1 MNAPKKIAMNPTNL
15 VPKRMFLTNGV
26 GRSNTELGSFEQAL
40 RDADIAYCNLV
51 YVSSIFP
58 PGAKLIKREEG
69 IKELSAGQIVF
80 CVMSKISSCEPSRR
94 IAASVGLAVPKDRSW
109 HGYLSEHHTYGQGRQ
124 EAGDYAEDLAASML
138 ASTLGIEFDP
148 DAAWNSKEEYFKMS
162 GKIVKTTN
170 VTATAEVD
178 KKGKWTT
185 VIATAVLLP

>member
-1 MNAPKKIAMNPTNL
+1 MPPRKIAMNPMNL
-15 VPKRMFLTNGV
+15 VPKKVFLTRGV

-40 RDADIAYCNLV
+40 RDAGIAYCNLV

-69 IKELSAGQIVF
+69 VKELSAGQVVF
-80 CVMSKISSCEPSRR
+80 CVMSKISSCEPSRK
-94 IAASVGLAVPKDRSW
+94 IAASVGLAIPKDRGW
-109 HGYLSEHHTYGQGRQ
+109 HGYLSEHHTYGQSKQ

-138 ASTLGIEFDP
+138 ASTLGIEFDS
-148 DAAWNSKEEYFKMS
+148 DAAWDSKEEYFRMS
-162 GKIVKTTN
+162 GKIVKTKN

-185 VIATAVLLP
+185 VIATAVLVP